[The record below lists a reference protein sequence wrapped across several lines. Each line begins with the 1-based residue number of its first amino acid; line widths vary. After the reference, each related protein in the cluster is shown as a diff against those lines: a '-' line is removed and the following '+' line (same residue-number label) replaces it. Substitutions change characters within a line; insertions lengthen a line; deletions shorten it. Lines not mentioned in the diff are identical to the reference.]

1 MALDT
6 ERVSTVTFDS
16 YSTLVDVNSS
26 ARVLEGLV
34 DDPESVARTWRAKA
48 LSYSAVADD
57 LDAYDTYFEMHR
69 LGLQYALEAE
79 GVEATDESLDELMA
93 VYHDLDPFEDVREGF
108 ERLVEM
114 GYEPWILSN
123 GDPAMLDSLVD
134 SLGVDDLLAGTI
146 SADEIRTFKPDA
158 NLYRH
163 AAGRVGTPLDEIL
176 HVAAAAFDVKGA
188 IHAGMQGGWLHRSGE
203 PWDPMGPDPDIVV
216 ETVPELADALE

>member
-6 ERVSTVTFDS
+6 DRVTTVTFDS

-34 DDPESVARTWRAKA
+34 DDPDAVARTWRAKA

-79 GVEATDESLDELMA
+79 GVEATPGRLDDLMGA
-93 VYHDLDPFEDVREGF
+93 YHDLDPFADVREGL
-108 ERLVEM
+108 ERLVEL

-123 GDPAMLDSLVD
+123 GDPAMLDSLVASID
-134 SLGVDDLLAGTI
+134 AGDLLAGTI

-163 AAGRVGTPLDEIL
+163 AAGRTGTPIDEVL
-176 HVAAAAFDVKGA
+176 HVAAAAIDVKGA
-188 IHAGMQGGWLHRSGE
+188 IHAGMQGGWLHRTDD
-203 PWDPMGPDPDIVV
+203 PWDPLGPEPDVVV
-216 ETVPELADALE
+216 ETVPELADLLA